1 MPIVCLHIFVCD
13 RCVRKLAS
21 APLQVH
27 GVVAVFSKGIENFSV
42 MKSSQAKDAL
52 EHPYFDD
59 LDKAAINALESDVIR
74 ARELEE

>member
-1 MPIVCLHIFVCD
+1 MRSL
-13 RCVRKLAS
+13 
-21 APLQVH
+21 
-27 GVVAVFSKGIENFSV
+27 
-42 MKSSQAKDAL
+42 QAKDAL